1 MSAHPLRA
9 NPALWL
15 LMGVPAAA
23 VAMGVVIVTL
33 ATNGPTDLVRDDY
46 YKAGLAINADLS
58 AEEAGA
64 ALGLTGTLAPRGPGR
79 LLVTIEQMQG
89 PRASDPTIWLE
100 LAHPTLA
107 AQDVRIQA
115 EAAAP
120 GRWVAIVPTFEGR
133 RTLLAYP
140 EDSRWRLHLE
150 GLQAPTERAP

>member
-1 MSAHPLRA
+1 MSALRA

-15 LMGVPAAA
+15 LIGVPAAA
-23 VAMGVVIVTL
+23 VVMGVVIVTL

-64 ALGLTGTLAPRGPGR
+64 ALGLTGSLAPRGPGR
-79 LLVTIEQMQG
+79 VLVTIEQTQG
-89 PRASDPTIWLE
+89 PRETDPTIWLE

-107 AQDVRIQA
+107 AEDLRVRA
-115 EAAAP
+115 EAAEP
-120 GRWVAIVPTFEGR
+120 GRWVAIIPAFAGR

-140 EDSRWRLHLE
+140 EDVSWRLHLE
-150 GLQAPTERAP
+150 GLRAPQAPAP